1 MDSYREPVEK
11 KTETPKTAEQSALE
25 QEILA
30 LEKQLAEKKAGLGGA
45 EKVKPLE
52 QIISPE
58 KPAAA
63 PPTKAPA
70 PAVAPAVAN
79 PEAVKTDTGQLR
91 AMDKNQQ
98 IKALVDLAFQ
108 KGVIHSVEVARNLD
122 NPYLLDE
129 FHDTLV
135 DELHKEL
142 VERGKLE
149 EI

>member
-1 MDSYREPVEK
+1 MDPYREPVEK

-30 LEKQLAEKKAGLGGA
+30 LERQLAEKKAGLGGV

-58 KPAAA
+58 KPTVA
-63 PPTKAPA
+63 PPSRPPTPPA
-70 PAVAPAVAN
+70 SQAVPN
-79 PEAVKTDTGQLR
+79 PEAVKADAGQLR
-91 AMDKNQQ
+91 TMEKNQQ